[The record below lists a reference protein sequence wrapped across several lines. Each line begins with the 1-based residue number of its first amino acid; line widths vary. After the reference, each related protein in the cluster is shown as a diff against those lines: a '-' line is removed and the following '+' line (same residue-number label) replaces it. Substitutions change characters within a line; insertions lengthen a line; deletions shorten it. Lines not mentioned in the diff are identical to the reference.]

1 MSPLEEI
8 ARTRV
13 VAVLRAR
20 HARRFGEVA
29 AVLAG
34 AGITCIEFTLTSA
47 GAVEALRSF
56 AAALPE
62 GVALGAGTVLDAAA
76 ASAAVDAGATYLIT
90 PTVCLDVAERGAELG
105 VPVVLGALT
114 PTEALAAWRAGAAAV
129 KVFPAAE
136 AGGPGYIA
144 ALAAPLPQIPLIPTG
159 GVSAANAA
167 DYLRA
172 GAFAVGVGGSLIG
185 DAGEGGDLDAL
196 RLRAEELVRA
206 VREAGA

>member
-1 MSPLEEI
+1 MNPLEEI
-8 ARTRV
+8 ARSRI

-56 AAALPE
+56 AAALPD

-76 ASAAVDAGATYLIT
+76 ASAAVDAGASYLIT
-90 PTVCLDVAERGAELG
+90 PTVCLDVAARAAELG

-167 DYLRA
+167 DYLHA